1 MGNYRYLIVGAGM
14 AASAAIEGIRSRDA
28 QGSIALLGEEPFPP
42 YNRPPL
48 TKGLWKG
55 DSEDTI
61 WRALPEGVERRFGRR
76 AVTVYPAERTVIDDR
91 GERYGF
97 EKLLFATGARPRR
110 FPFDSDAIYFRT
122 LEDSRRLHQL
132 AAVEGARFCVIG
144 GGFIGSEIA
153 AALAMNGHAVTM
165 LVPEAGIGA
174 RIYPE
179 DLSTYLGRYY
189 QHFGVEVLTNGRV
202 KRIDRAESGASVVR
216 LADGK
221 ALTFDTVVAGIGVE
235 PEVTLAR
242 DAGLAVDD
250 GILVDEFGGAGA
262 SGAMFA
268 AGDVARFPSAALGKT
283 MRVEHE
289 DHALSHGR
297 AVGANMAGA
306 AAPYRLLPFFYSDLF
321 DLGYEAVGILDARS
335 TIVADWTEPFR
346 KGVVYYLEAQRVRG
360 VLLWGIFGK
369 VDEARALI
377 ESAALVG
384 APDLIGRIRP

>member
-1 MGNYRYLIVGAGM
+1 
-14 AASAAIEGIRSRDA
+14 
-28 QGSIALLGEEPFPP
+28 
-42 YNRPPL
+42 
-48 TKGLWKG
+48 
-55 DSEDTI
+55 
-61 WRALPEGVERRFGRR
+61 
-76 AVTVYPAERTVIDDR
+76 
-91 GERYGF
+91 
-97 EKLLFATGARPRR
+97 
-110 FPFDSDAIYFRT
+110 
-122 LEDSRRLHQL
+122 
-132 AAVEGARFCVIG
+132 
-144 GGFIGSEIA
+144 
-153 AALAMNGHAVTM
+153 
-165 LVPEAGIGA
+165 
-174 RIYPE
+174 
-179 DLSTYLGRYY
+179 
-189 QHFGVEVLTNGRV
+189 
-202 KRIDRAESGASVVR
+202 
-216 LADGK
+216 
-221 ALTFDTVVAGIGVE
+221 LTFDTVVAGIGVE

-306 AAPYRLLPFFYSDLF
+306 AEPYRQLPFFYSDLF

-377 ESAALVG
+377 ESAALFG